1 MSRPDFDLAALE
13 ADPRVF
19 WTRDVLRFRD
29 TDANGHVNNAV
40 FSTFCETGRVRYL
53 RDVMQAGAPGV
64 FYVIA
69 RLAID
74 FRGELH
80 YPGEVRCGTWVP
92 SLGRSSL
99 AYEQALFDGSGRLV
113 AHTEAI
119 VVQLDSA
126 TRRPTPFGDDIRA
139 RIEPMLRP
147 PEQGRRM

>member
-40 FSTFCETGRVRYL
+40 FSTFCETGRVL
-53 RDVMQAGAPGV
+53 HLHEVMQARETPGI

-80 YPGEVRCGTWVP
+80 YPGEVRCGTWIP

-99 AYEQALFDGSGRLV
+99 AYAQALFDASGRLV
-113 AHTEAI
+113 AHAEAV

-126 TRRPTPFGDDIRA
+126 TRRPVPFGDELRA
-139 RIEPMLRP
+139 RVEPLLRP
-147 PEQGRRM
+147 GPEA